1 MKKTVL
7 AVAAGCVLALA
18 ILAFVFLNPLG
29 GSIKTEELLGSWS
42 GSQGAQLTLH
52 EDGTLSA
59 VNVPTEFADADA
71 TAVRQFSG
79 QGSWSLE
86 EKSALA
92 DQEIG
97 VTLDG
102 PDGTRTSVRLRV
114 RGDGARDGIYIPVSE
129 DSPKKFVFRKS

>member
-7 AVAAGCVLALA
+7 AVAVGCVLTLT
-18 ILAFVFLNPLG
+18 ILAFVFLNPFG
-29 GSIKTEELLGSWS
+29 GSIKTEELLGSWT

-59 VNVPTEFADADA
+59 VNIPTEFADVDA
-71 TAVRQFSG
+71 IAVRQFSG

-86 EKSALA
+86 EKSTLA
-92 DQEIG
+92 DQQID
-97 VTLDG
+97 VTLDAS
-102 PDGTRTSVRLRV
+102 DGTRTSVRLRV
-114 RGDGARDGIYIPVSE
+114 RGDGVRDGIYIPVSE